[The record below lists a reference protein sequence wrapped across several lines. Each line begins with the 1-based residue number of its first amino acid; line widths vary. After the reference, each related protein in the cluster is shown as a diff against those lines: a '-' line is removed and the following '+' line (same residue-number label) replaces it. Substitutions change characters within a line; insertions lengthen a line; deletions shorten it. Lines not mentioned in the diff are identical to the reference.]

1 MRVTRRRSL
10 AVPLLPAPVVL
21 HLDLV
26 DLDAGGLA
34 ARRLHQRAILILLT
48 NAVDDGSGNGESAP
62 VAAAAAPRGVLGGLR
77 PVRTG
82 DELQQLPEPGHHPEA
97 AAGHQR
103 HRGELGLRTADLIL
117 INLGSLYRFF
127 GSVAPLGATPALLRL
142 KWIHLNMPS

>member
-34 ARRLHQRAILILLT
+34 ARRLHQRAILILVT
-48 NAVDDGSGNGESAP
+48 NAVDDCSGNGESAP
-62 VAAAAAPRGVLGGLR
+62 VGAAPRGVLGGLR

-103 HRGELGLRTADLIL
+103 HRGELGLRTADLVL
-117 INLGSLYRFF
+117 IYLGSLYRFF
-127 GSVAPLGATPALLRL
+127 GSVAPPGTTSALLRL